1 MNPVSHPSSTLLV
14 PLFAVASALMR
25 DNALLLGG
33 WGIPAVLASLVGLAL
48 VLPRQRRSR
57 LRVPAIFFVVY
68 ISLDLILLAVRTFFP
83 EPDWERRRLFL
94 HNVVLFFFLAALA
107 QTLFLLFEVLVLE
120 KLGRPLSKIALDLIQ
135 FGILML
141 ALLIVLE
148 NAGVKGETLFTGSAV
163 LTAMLG
169 FAMRDTLGN
178 LLAGLTLHLKHF
190 QVGDWIQFDDKP
202 HHVGK
207 VTEINWR
214 ETKVITFDL
223 AEVILPNGVLANAC
237 VRNFTK
243 PEPWVRKSIYVVA
256 PYEVPP
262 NRVQEIILEAIR
274 DSWGV
279 LSNPAPLV
287 ATNAFTERGVEYV
300 VRLFTVEFGSPERVD
315 GGALDRIW
323 YAFARNGIEIP
334 VATHAVRMTE
344 LPAPP
349 TLESPNGREERRLR
363 LLERVDVFRVLP
375 EPSLR
380 QLAQQ
385 VREVIFGR
393 GEVVLRQGDPG
404 QSLYVIDLG
413 EVVISVARDNAPP
426 VEVNRLGPSAF
437 FGEMSLLTGEPRS
450 ATVTT
455 AVQSR
460 MLMIDKPAFEAVMR
474 QSPHLAEAISR
485 VLVERQTGLARS
497 IQDSAHKAEAKS
509 DFFRRIRE
517 FFSL

>member
-14 PLFAVASALMR
+14 PLFAYASALMR

-33 WGIPAVLASLVGLAL
+33 WGIPAVLVSLVGLAF
-48 VLPRQRRSR
+48 VLPRQWRSR

-68 ISLDLILLAVRTFFP
+68 ISLDFTLLAVRAFFP

-107 QTLFLLFEVLVLE
+107 QTLFLLFEVLVL
-120 KLGRPLSKIALDLIQ
+120 
-135 FGILML
+135 
-141 ALLIVLE
+141 
-148 NAGVKGETLFTGSAV
+148 
-163 LTAMLG
+163 
-169 FAMRDTLGN
+169 
-178 LLAGLTLHLKHF
+178 
-190 QVGDWIQFDDKP
+190 
-202 HHVGK
+202 
-207 VTEINWR
+207 
-214 ETKVITFDL
+214 
-223 AEVILPNGVLANAC
+223 
-237 VRNFTK
+237 
-243 PEPWVRKSIYVVA
+243 
-256 PYEVPP
+256 
-262 NRVQEIILEAIR
+262 
-274 DSWGV
+274 
-279 LSNPAPLV
+279 
-287 ATNAFTERGVEYV
+287 
-300 VRLFTVEFGSPERVD
+300 GSPERVD

-385 VREVIFGR
+385 GREVIFGR

-404 QSLYVIDLG
+404 QSLFVIDLG

-485 VLVERQTGLARS
+485 VLVERQTGLTRS
-497 IQDSAHKAEAKS
+497 IQDSTHNEVAKS
-509 DFFRRIRE
+509 DFFRRIDRK
-517 FFSL
+517 